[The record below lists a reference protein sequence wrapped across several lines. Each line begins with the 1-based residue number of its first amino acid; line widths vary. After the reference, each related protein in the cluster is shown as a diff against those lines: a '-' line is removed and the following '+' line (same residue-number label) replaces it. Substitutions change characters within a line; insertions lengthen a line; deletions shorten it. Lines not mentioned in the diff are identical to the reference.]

1 MLKKI
6 NRITSKREFEEIKN
20 KGEMKATEL
29 FSVVYLNPS
38 RPPAASPF
46 DKGDSEG
53 KKFGAIIS
61 KKISKKAVERN
72 QIRRRLME
80 AVRLNM
86 ELFPEGFRGIFLVKK
101 NILDKKEME
110 IEACLKKLFN
120 PPPAVAGPPSLDR
133 EG

>member
-6 NRITSKREFEEIKN
+6 NRITSKAEFLEIKN

-29 FSVVYLNPS
+29 FSIVFLNP
-38 RPPAASPF
+38 PPAMAGTSLE
-46 DKGDSEG
+46 EG
-53 KKFGAIIS
+53 RLTRRFGAIIS

-72 QIRRRLME
+72 QIKRRLME

-86 ELFPEGFRGIFLVKK
+86 EIFPEGFRGIFLVKK
-101 NILDKKEME
+101 NILGKKEGE
-110 IEACLKKLFN
+110 IEECLKKLFN
-120 PPPAVAGPPSLDR
+120 PPPAKTGPPSLDR